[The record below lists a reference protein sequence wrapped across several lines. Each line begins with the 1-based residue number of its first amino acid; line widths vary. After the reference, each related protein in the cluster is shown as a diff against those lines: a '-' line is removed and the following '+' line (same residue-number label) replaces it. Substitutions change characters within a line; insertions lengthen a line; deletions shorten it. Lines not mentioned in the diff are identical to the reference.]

1 MSNKANLAT
10 DSPRIKSCSATPRVS
25 STQELIESMDDV
37 CNRILFESFAVTL
50 DEISDPE
57 DAWESVQRC
66 LDELTHI
73 IGREPSY
80 QTPARIGIG
89 IGAPDVN
96 VAAYGDS
103 CPSVNANSFQHY
115 QDERQ
120 QKGKEKEKS
129 SLDGDESD
137 LETTGSQ
144 SQDRGSINGPKRS
157 KIIGNLSCPFR
168 KRNPLRFNVRDYH
181 NCAITEFP
189 DITLVK

>member
-1 MSNKANLAT
+1 
-10 DSPRIKSCSATPRVS
+10 V
-25 STQELIESMDDV
+25 DDV
-37 CNRILFESFAVTL
+37 CNRILFKSFAVTL
-50 DEISDPE
+50 DEIPDPA

-80 QTPARIGIG
+80 QTPVGIG
-89 IGAPDVN
+89 IGAPGVN
-96 VAAYGDS
+96 VAACGDS
-103 CPSVNANSFQHY
+103 CTPSNVESSQHC
-115 QDERQ
+115 EEKRQ
-120 QKGKEKEKS
+120 KKGKEKEKS
-129 SLDGDESD
+129 SRDGDGSD

-144 SQDRGSINGPKRS
+144 GQDRGSINRPKQS